1 MRNTNYKNVFFC
13 LFVFKGEGELKA
25 DKLIADHSF
34 NQKEDKKYF

>member
-1 MRNTNYKNVFFC
+1 MRNTNYKNVF

-34 NQKEDKKYF
+34 YQKEDKKYF